1 LALAAAIA
9 PAHWRARNQMLPSIR
24 PGVSISTL
32 LEVVAQKA
40 YQEGF
45 LAFLDRWS
53 NSIQNRRLAIVPDN
67 LNTHTN
73 EAARKWLKSRSLVSF
88 HFTRDPRFMGKP
100 H

>member
-1 LALAAAIA
+1 
-9 PAHWRARNQMLPSIR
+9 MLPSIPTWGLHFDVAGGR
-24 PGVSISTL
+24 GAKGAPGRIP
-32 LEVVAQKA
+32 
-40 YQEGF
+40 
-45 LAFLDRWS
+45 AFLDRWS
-53 NSIQNRRLAIVPDN
+53 KSILNRRLAIVPDN